1 MKYSPWVIRETLF
14 KSDGNPFL
22 FLIIV
27 PQKNILFSRSDFA
40 KEDFI
45 KDMEIFPLQTFRQL
59 FNNCLT
65 NRCPS
70 VLISPQIY
78 IQLVTEASNAVTN

>member
-27 PQKNILFSRSDFA
+27 PQENILFSRSDFA
-40 KEDFI
+40 RD
-45 KDMEIFPLQTFRQL
+45 
-59 FNNCLT
+59 
-65 NRCPS
+65 
-70 VLISPQIY
+70 
-78 IQLVTEASNAVTN
+78 TEVKKLS